1 VKTSCYKN
9 YRAQYE
15 TDALDDHFHRRI
27 TTMGTYAAW
36 VAAQAGAPPVPRV
49 KRLAWMLQRRAPW
62 LHGFARR
69 WHYGSIEPSVPGGMA
84 SFLRRV
90 RPNES
95 SPSDLGK
102 LRVLHCIG
110 GLIPGGAERQLCN
123 FVVGAHRRGLELR
136 VLTLRESV
144 GEDAHYADLLQRA
157 GIPPFVAG
165 ADFNAD
171 FVRKLLARPGTL
183 ELLNQLPVFF
193 LPYTADILGELLIDP
208 PDLVHAWL
216 DHNNIW
222 AGLAALL
229 AGVPHIVLST
239 RNVNPNHFPY
249 LAHPLFKPWYR
260 FLASFPHVR
269 FINNS
274 HPGADDYA
282 AWLGLDTNRFRVV
295 HNGVDFDTV
304 VRPEPGA
311 VQAFREEIRLP
322 PDAPL
327 VAGVFRLSEEKQP
340 MVFFEVVRRAM
351 NRIPDLHA
359 VVAGVGPCE
368 GELREAI
375 ARQSLSDRF
384 RLLGRRKDVEVVMAA
399 ATAVLLAS
407 RQEGTPN
414 VLLEAQ
420 WLGCPVVSTKAGG
433 AADAVGHDRTGLLS
447 EVGDIDGLTEALLSL
462 VLDRNRRARLSEA
475 APAFIAD
482 RFGLDRMVE
491 ETLSVYR
498 QALQE

>member
-1 VKTSCYKN
+1 
-9 YRAQYE
+9 
-15 TDALDDHFHRRI
+15 
-27 TTMGTYAAW
+27 MGTYAGW
-36 VAAQAGAPPVPRV
+36 VAEQAGSPPVPRL
-49 KRLAWMLQRRAPW
+49 KLLAWMLQRRAPW

-69 WHYGSIEPSVPGGMA
+69 WHYDSIEPSVPDGMA
-84 SFLRRV
+84 AFLRRV
-90 RPNES
+90 RQNES
-95 SPSDLGK
+95 PPSDVGK
-102 LRVLHCIG
+102 LRVLQCIG

-123 FVVGAHRRGLELR
+123 FVVGANKRGLELR

-144 GEDAHYADLLQRA
+144 GDDAHYADLLQRA
-157 GIPPFVAG
+157 GIPPFIAG
-165 ADFNAD
+165 AAFNAD
-171 FVRKLLARPGTL
+171 FVRKLRARPGTL
-183 ELLNQLPVFF
+183 ELLNQLPAFF
-193 LPYTADILGELLIDP
+193 LPYTVDILGELLIDP

-249 LAHPLFKPWYR
+249 LAHPLFKPWYQL
-260 FLASFPHVR
+260 LASFPQVR

-274 HPGADDYA
+274 RPGAEDYA
-282 AWLGLDTNRFRVV
+282 AWLGMSVDRFQVV

-304 VRPEPGA
+304 IRPNSDA
-311 VQAFREEIRLP
+311 VHAFRNEIDLP

-340 MVFFEVVRRAM
+340 LVFFEVVRRAM
-351 NRIPDLHA
+351 SRIRDLHA

-368 GELREAI
+368 SELREAV
-375 ARQSLSDRF
+375 ARHGLSDRF

-414 VLLEAQ
+414 VLLESQ

-433 AADAVGHDRTGLLS
+433 AADAVSHDRTGLLL
-447 EVGDIDGLTEALLSL
+447 EVGDTDGLTEALLSL
-462 VLDRNRRARLSEA
+462 LLDRPRRERLSRA
-475 APAFIAD
+475 APAFIAE
-482 RFGLDRMVE
+482 RFGLDRMVD
-491 ETLSVYR
+491 ETLAVYR
-498 QALQE
+498 QALRRDRTFVPTSYRS

>member
-1 VKTSCYKN
+1 
-9 YRAQYE
+9 
-15 TDALDDHFHRRI
+15 
-27 TTMGTYAAW
+27 MGSYAAW
-36 VAAQAGAPPVPRV
+36 VAAQAGSPPVPRL
-49 KRLAWMLQRRAPW
+49 KRLAWTLQRRAPW
-62 LHGFARR
+62 LHGLARR
-69 WHYGSIEPSVPGGMA
+69 WHYGSIEPSVPSPMA
-84 SFLRRV
+84 ALLRRV
-90 RPNES
+90 PPNER
-95 SPSDLGK
+95 PAPDFGK

-123 FVVGAHRRGLELR
+123 FVVAASRRGLELR

-144 GEDAHYADLLQRA
+144 DDDAHYADLLQRV
-157 GIPPFVAG
+157 GIRPFVAG

-171 FVRKLLARPGTL
+171 FIRKLKARPGAL

-193 LPYTADILGELLIDP
+193 LPYTVDILGELLIDP

-222 AGLAALL
+222 AGVAALL
-229 AGVPHIVLST
+229 AGIPHIVLST

-249 LAHPLFKPWYR
+249 LAHPLFKPWYQ
-260 FLASFPHVR
+260 FLASFPQVR

-274 HPGADDYA
+274 HPGAEDYTT
-282 AWLGLDTNRFRVV
+282 WLGVEVDRFRVV

-304 VRPEPGA
+304 VRPKSD
-311 VQAFREEIRLP
+311 VVRSFRDEIRLP
-322 PDAPL
+322 SDAPL

-351 NRIPDLHA
+351 SRVRNLHA

-368 GELREAI
+368 SELREVV
-375 ARQSLSDRF
+375 ARHGLSDRF

-420 WLGCPVVSTKAGG
+420 WLGCPVVATKAGG
-433 AADAVGHDRTGLLS
+433 AADAVSHDRTGLLL
-447 EVGDIDGLTEALLSL
+447 EVGDIDGLTDALLSL
-462 VLDRNRRARLSEA
+462 VLDRARRERLSEA
-475 APAFIAD
+475 APTFIAG
-482 RFGLDRMVE
+482 RFGLDRMVD
-491 ETLSVYR
+491 ETLTVYR
-498 QALQE
+498 QALQP

>member
-1 VKTSCYKN
+1 
-9 YRAQYE
+9 
-15 TDALDDHFHRRI
+15 
-27 TTMGTYAAW
+27 MGTYAAW
-36 VAAQAGAPPVPRV
+36 VAAQAGSPPVPRL

-62 LHGFARR
+62 LHGLARR
-69 WHYGSIEPSVPGGMA
+69 WHYDSIEPSVPPRMA
-84 SFLRRV
+84 AFLRRV
-90 RPNES
+90 QPNARPA
-95 SPSDLGK
+95 SDFGK
-102 LRVLHCIG
+102 LRALHCIG

-123 FVVGAHRRGLELR
+123 FVVGASRRGLELR

-144 GEDAHYADLLQRA
+144 DDDAHYADLLHRA
-157 GIPPFVAG
+157 GIRAFVAG

-171 FVRKLLARPGTL
+171 FVRKLRARPGTL

-193 LPYTADILGELLIDP
+193 LPYTVDILGELLIDP
-208 PDLVHAWL
+208 PDIVHAWL

-222 AGLAALL
+222 AGVAALL
-229 AGVPHIVLST
+229 AGIPHIVLST
-239 RNVNPNHFPY
+239 RNVNPNHFSY

-260 FLASFPHVR
+260 LLASFPHVR

-274 HPGADDYA
+274 HPGAEDYA
-282 AWLGLDTNRFRVV
+282 TWLDLGIDHIKVV

-304 VRPEPGA
+304 VHPTPDA
-311 VQAFREEIRLP
+311 VRLFRSEIRLP

-351 NRIPDLHA
+351 SRVRNLHA

-368 GELREAI
+368 GELREAV
-375 ARQSLSDRF
+375 ARHGLSDRF
-384 RLLGRRKDVEVVMAA
+384 RLLGRRKDVEIVMAA

-420 WLGCPVVSTKAGG
+420 WLGCPVVATKAGG
-433 AADAVGHDRTGLLS
+433 AADAVSHDRTGLLLD
-447 EVGDIDGLTEALLSL
+447 VGDVDGLTEALLSL
-462 VLDRNRRARLSEA
+462 LLDQSRRTRLSEA
-475 APAFIAD
+475 APAFIAE

-491 ETLSVYR
+491 ETLTVYR
-498 QALQE
+498 EALQRNFTADDKILG

>member
-1 VKTSCYKN
+1 
-9 YRAQYE
+9 
-15 TDALDDHFHRRI
+15 
-27 TTMGTYAAW
+27 MGTYAAW
-36 VAAQAGAPPVPRV
+36 VAAQAGAPPVPLV
-49 KRLAWMLQRRAPW
+49 KRPW

-69 WHYGSIEPSVPGGMA
+69 WHYDSIEPSVPAGMA
-84 SFLRRV
+84 AFLRRV
-90 RPNES
+90 RPNHS
-95 SPSDLGK
+95 SPSDPGK

-144 GEDAHYADLLQRA
+144 DDDAHYADLLQRA

-165 ADFNAD
+165 ANFNTD
-171 FVRKLLARPGTL
+171 FVRKLRARPGTL
-183 ELLNQLPVFF
+183 ELLNRLPVFF
-193 LPYTADILGELLIDP
+193 LPYTVDILGELLIDP

-249 LAHPLFKPWYR
+249 LAHPLFKPWYQL
-260 FLASFPHVR
+260 LASFPHVQ

-274 HPGADDYA
+274 HPGAEDYA
-282 AWLGLDTNRFRVV
+282 AWLDLKPECFRVV

-304 VRPEPGA
+304 VHPKPDA
-311 VQAFREEIRLP
+311 VQAFRDEIRLP
-322 PDAPL
+322 SDAPL

-351 NRIPDLHA
+351 SRVRNLHA

-368 GELREAI
+368 GQLREAI
-375 ARQSLSDRF
+375 AQYGLADRF

-399 ATAVLLAS
+399 ATAVLLTS

-433 AADAVGHDRTGLLS
+433 AADAVSHGRTGLLF
-447 EVGDIDGLTEALLSL
+447 EVGDLDGLTEALLSL
-462 VLDRNRRARLSEA
+462 VLDRNGRERLSQA
-475 APAFIAD
+475 APGFIAE

-491 ETLSVYR
+491 ETLAVYR
-498 QALQE
+498 QALHPYSTADVKGVR

>member
-1 VKTSCYKN
+1 
-9 YRAQYE
+9 
-15 TDALDDHFHRRI
+15 
-27 TTMGTYAAW
+27 MGTYAAW
-36 VAAQAGAPPVPRV
+36 VAAQAGAPPVPRL
-49 KRLAWMLQRRAPW
+49 KRLAWTLRRRAPW

-69 WHYGSIEPSVPGGMA
+69 WHYDSIEPSVPAQMA
-84 SFLRRV
+84 AFLRNV
-90 RPNES
+90 RSNE
-95 SPSDLGK
+95 PPPPDLGK

-123 FVVGAHRRGLELR
+123 FVVGASRRGLALR

-144 GEDAHYADLLQRA
+144 DDDAHYADLLQRA

-171 FVRKLLARPGTL
+171 FVRKLRARPGTL
-183 ELLNQLPVFF
+183 ELLNRLPVFF
-193 LPYTADILGELLIDP
+193 LPYTVDILGELLIDP

-229 AGVPHIVLST
+229 AGIPHIVLST

-249 LAHPLFKPWYR
+249 LAHPLFKPWYQL
-260 FLASFPHVR
+260 LASFPHVR

-274 HPGADDYA
+274 HPGAEDYA
-282 AWLGLDTNRFRVV
+282 TWLGVGVDRFRVV

-304 VRPEPGA
+304 VRPNPDA
-311 VQAFREEIRLP
+311 VQAFRDEIRLP
-322 PDAPL
+322 SGAPL

-351 NRIPDLHA
+351 NRVRNLHA

-368 GELREAI
+368 GELREAV
-375 ARQSLSDRF
+375 ARHGLSARF
-384 RLLGRRKDVEVVMAA
+384 RLLGRRKDVDAVMAA
-399 ATAVLLAS
+399 AEAVLLTS

-420 WLGCPVVSTKAGG
+420 WLGCPVVATKAGG
-433 AADAVGHDRTGLLS
+433 AADAVSHDRTGLLL

-462 VLDRNRRARLSEA
+462 LLDPNRRARLSEA

-491 ETLSVYR
+491 ETLTVYR
-498 QALQE
+498 QTLQF